1 MITGTV
7 GFVLAAAAI
16 SGFAYTANQ
25 AYIVVKPLQRTLFVL
40 AFGLLALSMLFWALT
55 VTFTNSTNSSQLLF
69 TTDALLLAATAC
81 MAVILCGQ
89 VSAVIVGGLITISAV
104 VLALRAFVYLPTGF
118 VHDGLL
124 YFNLAGGV
132 RLVILLAFVAVWLPA
147 LLTITRQLAI
157 DKAFNG
163 LQNSLSSCFVGLVLV
178 TGLFLSARQS
188 KVIISLFIL
197 VIGLFLA
204 MSCLNL
210 LVIKL
215 HKQLEDAAHAAHRT
229 K

>member
-16 SGFAYTANQ
+16 CGFAYTSDK
-25 AYIVVKPLQRTLFVL
+25 AYVVVKPLQRQLFVL
-40 AFGLLALSMLFWALT
+40 AFGLLAVAMLFWAIA
-55 VTFTNSTNSSQLLF
+55 VSFANDTNVNQLLF
-69 TTDALLLAATAC
+69 VTDTLLLGATAC
-81 MAVILCGQ
+81 MALILCGE
-89 VSAVIVGGLITISAV
+89 VSAIIVGGLITISGI

-132 RLVILLAFVAVWLPA
+132 RFITLLAFVAVWLPA

-157 DKAFNG
+157 DKAFKG
-163 LQNSLSSCFVGLVLV
+163 LHNSLSSSFIGLILV

-204 MSCLNL
+204 MLCLNL
-210 LVIKL
+210 LVMKL